1 MGEFR
6 QDLRQGPEGDRG
18 EHPGEVPASSH
29 EPLGNQCLQED
40 HQVHSMREG
49 DVRGTD
55 RTWHPEE
62 GSQQGQEELSAEF
75 ERPGPGVMNK
85 RGKRLLKQA
94 TSALKEA
101 EGMWKELMT
110 LVGKHDDLYSG
121 DQHLREK
128 CRTDPIY

>member
-1 MGEFR
+1 
-6 QDLRQGPEGDRG
+6 
-18 EHPGEVPASSH
+18 
-29 EPLGNQCLQED
+29 
-40 HQVHSMREG
+40 MREG
-49 DVRGTD
+49 AVRGTD

-62 GSQQGQEELSAEF
+62 GSQRGQEELSAEF